1 MERKSATD
9 PLGWGTKPSDMI
21 HAIVVRQRVH
31 SDAIEAGHRAPPH
44 FAGVNQLPAGR
55 CALAPDFDHF
65 SFVAQVAAPRWLV
78 LLEARATARS
88 AQRAAGPLG
97 GRGIEPPWPRH

>member
-9 PLGWGTKPSDMI
+9 PLGWGTEPSDMF

-55 CALAPDFDHF
+55 CALAP
-65 SFVAQVAAPRWLV
+65 
-78 LLEARATARS
+78 LLTCRSSWRRRGGLARRV
-88 AQRAAGPLG
+88 PLG
-97 GRGIEPPWPRH
+97 AQGRPTGVDGFNAAQQPGRPRG